1 MIGENI
7 YSSSLNTP
15 SVIVDLDLLDAN
27 IFLMTELA
35 QKANVKLRP
44 HTKIHQCVEIAKMQ
58 IAKGACGIEVGG
70 IEQAEVMMDGGIGD
84 ILIAHP
90 FFGDNKFALFRRVVD
105 KAKSK
110 VNLIV
115 VVDMFEQ
122 AIGISDIGIELG
134 IKIPILIKIDTGVKR
149 YGVPPGEPAVEFA
162 KRLQILPG
170 IEIKGIY
177 AHESGINIAKGIEYG
192 ALEVAAMTSQTA
204 RLMRDK
210 GFNIEHVS
218 VGASPTFKITCQYL
232 MEDKFPEIT
241 EIHPGALVIGDVLH
255 VLEYG
260 LTIDQCALTVLTTVT
275 STSHSEYVVVDAGF
289 KTFGSESMIGHRDK
303 PNFLWDGK
311 PSYGI
316 IKGRDDLWFGRV
328 TAEAGIIYYKESAK
342 KNIKIGDR
350 IRIIPNNATVVINI
364 HDKLYGVRGDIVE
377 RIMAVSGR
385 GRGS

>member
-1 MIGENI
+1 MIGKSI
-7 YSSSLNTP
+7 YSPYINTP
-15 SVIVDLDLLDAN
+15 LVIVDLDLLDAN
-27 IFLMTELA
+27 ISLMTELA

-58 IAKGACGIEVGG
+58 IAKGACGIEVAG
-70 IEQAEVMMDGGIGD
+70 IEQAEVMMDGGLDD

-90 FFGDNKFALFRRVVD
+90 FFGDNKFALFRQIVE

-110 VNLIV
+110 VNIIV
-115 VVDMFEQ
+115 VVDMFGQ
-122 AIGISDIGIELG
+122 AVNISDIGIEQG
-134 IKIPILIKIDTGVKR
+134 VKIPILIKIDTGVKR

-192 ALEVAAMTSQTA
+192 ALEVATMTSQTA
-204 RLMRDK
+204 RLMRDN
-210 GFNIEHVS
+210 GFNAEHVS
-218 VGASPTFKITCQYL
+218 VGASPTFKVTCQYL
-232 MEDKFPEIT
+232 MENKFPEIT
-241 EIHPGALVIGDVLH
+241 EIHPGALVIGDILH
-255 VLEYG
+255 VLEHG
-260 LTIDQCALTVLTTVT
+260 LAIDQCALTVLTTVM

-303 PNFLWDGK
+303 PDFFWDGK

-328 TAEAGIIYYKESAK
+328 TAEAGIIYYKENAK

-350 IRIIPNNATVVINI
+350 VRIIPDNATVVINI

-377 RIMAVSGR
+377 KIMAVSGR

>member
-1 MIGENI
+1 MIGKSI
-7 YSSSLNTP
+7 YSPYINTP
-15 SVIVDLDLLDAN
+15 LVIVDLDLLDAN
-27 IFLMTELA
+27 ISLMTELA

-58 IAKGACGIEVGG
+58 IAKGACGIEVAG
-70 IEQAEVMMDGGIGD
+70 IEQAEVMMDGGLDD

-90 FFGDNKFALFRRVVD
+90 FFGDNKFALFRQIVE

-110 VNLIV
+110 VNIIV

-122 AIGISDIGIELG
+122 AVNISDIGIEQG
-134 IKIPILIKIDTGVKR
+134 VKIPILIKIDTGVKR

-192 ALEVAAMTSQTA
+192 ALEVATMTSQTA
-204 RLMRDK
+204 RLMRDN
-210 GFNIEHVS
+210 GFNAEHVS
-218 VGASPTFKITCQYL
+218 VGASPTFKVTCQYL
-232 MEDKFPEIT
+232 MENKFPEIT
-241 EIHPGALVIGDVLH
+241 EIHPGALVIGDILH
-255 VLEYG
+255 VLEHG
-260 LTIDQCALTVLTTVT
+260 LAIDQCALTVLTTVM

-303 PNFLWDGK
+303 PDFFWDGK

-328 TAEAGIIYYKESAK
+328 TAEAGIIYYKENAK

-350 IRIIPNNATVVINI
+350 VRIIPDNATVVINI

-377 RIMAVSGR
+377 KIMAVSGR